1 MPFAIT
7 RFGIQVA
14 ALIAGAGVL
23 VTSCVV
29 RDRSVEQRGAAKV
42 VSASK
47 KAGAKANATNREVR
61 RRAAEPGAFER
72 LLEESC
78 RDCGP

>member
-1 MPFAIT
+1 MLGLSRLTLQMLASG
-7 RFGIQVA
+7 GI
-14 ALIAGAGVL
+14 IAVL

-29 RDRSVEQRGAAKV
+29 RDRNIEQRGAAKV
-42 VSASK
+42 ATASK

>member
-14 ALIAGAGVL
+14 ALLAGAGVI

-29 RDRSVEQRGAAKV
+29 RDRTIEQRGAAKV

-47 KAGAKANATNREVR
+47 KRGAQANEINSKVR
-61 RRAAEPGAFER
+61 ADARRPGSFDR
-72 LLEESC
+72 LLREAC
-78 RDCGP
+78 RDC

>member
-47 KAGAKANATNREVR
+47 KAGPRPMLQIVKC
-61 RRAAEPGAFER
+61 AAG
-72 LLEESC
+72 LLSLAL
-78 RDCGP
+78 

>member
-1 MPFAIT
+1 MPFVIT
-7 RFGIQVA
+7 RAGVQFA
-14 ALIAGAGVL
+14 ALLAGAGVL

-47 KAGAKANATNREVR
+47 EAGAKANAINSRVR
-61 RRAAEPGAFER
+61 ADARKPGSFDR
-72 LLEESC
+72 LLREAC
-78 RDCGP
+78 RDC